1 MILVL
6 LSSFSESLDSLHG
19 FKLCQKLAE
28 DGCDVLVTTTTQ
40 RGKPVDLEK
49 QMARKMSSELK
60 GSIKLLEPNPYYKE
74 KRCKEWIANNYRQ
87 HFDYLAK
94 KTDIELIIGML
105 PGTTETAVELK
116 DALKCKLVLLATK
129 KFGTS
134 ESDLKTQIN
143 EYASKAEE
151 VWSFG
156 SDTFDHYENVFKNI
170 DKCKHRTLLLQPC
183 CTNSINKFYWQ
194 TSYQPKIPSHGVK
207 TLVSVWNNPVPFCSN
222 DHVIHS
228 SGSSI
233 KDFATF
239 DAAFNEIN
247 RGMGQR
253 PRDKLMWNV
262 HGLKNNEV
270 VLNSIKQQVKPNTLQ
285 LRDLNSLLS
294 VDYLFR
300 MNCQAFIAPDLVDDS
315 FNWTALTAL
324 WLGIPTIVTSQSSI
338 GKFLLQLPCPDETKA
353 RAVINLSGDP
363 VSDKEAWIRK
373 IQKEVLNKDENP
385 LKWAREIR
393 KYLHSNTQLWL
404 PNLVDYIYQLDP
416 ERALSEISESSYTTA
431 LEDLSDNE
439 WKNSEKQFR
448 AYDIEAKNHE
458 VKLLPGNNA
467 FQ

>member
-1 MILVL
+1 M
-6 LSSFSESLDSLHG
+6 
-19 FKLCQKLAE
+19 
-28 DGCDVLVTTTTQ
+28 
-40 RGKPVDLEK
+40 
-49 QMARKMSSELK
+49 
-60 GSIKLLEPNPYYKE
+60 EPDPYYKE
-74 KRCKEWIANNYRQ
+74 KRCKEWIANDYRK
-87 HFDYLAK
+87 HFGYLAK
-94 KTDIELIIGML
+94 KKNIELIIGML
-105 PGTTETAVELK
+105 PGTTQTAVELR
-116 DALKCKLVLLATK
+116 DALACRLVLLATK

-134 ESDLKTQIN
+134 GSDLKTD
-143 EYASKAEE
+143 E

-156 SDTFDHYENVFKNI
+156 LDTFDHYESIFENP
-170 DKCKHRTLLLQPC
+170 DTYKHRLLLLQPRP
-183 CTNSINKFYWQ
+183 TSSIIKLYWQ
-194 TSYQPKIPSHGVK
+194 ASYQPTSSSHGVK
-207 TLVSVWNNPVPFCSN
+207 ALVSVWNNPVAFHGK
-222 DHVIHS
+222 DYVTHS

-247 RGMGQR
+247 RGVGQR

-270 VLNSIKQQVKPNTLQ
+270 VLNSIKQHVKPNTLQ

-294 VDYLFR
+294 VDYLIR
-300 MNCQAFIAPDLVDDS
+300 MNCQVFIAPDLVDDS

-385 LKWAREIR
+385 VKWAREIR
-393 KYLHSNTQLWL
+393 KYLHSNTQLWV